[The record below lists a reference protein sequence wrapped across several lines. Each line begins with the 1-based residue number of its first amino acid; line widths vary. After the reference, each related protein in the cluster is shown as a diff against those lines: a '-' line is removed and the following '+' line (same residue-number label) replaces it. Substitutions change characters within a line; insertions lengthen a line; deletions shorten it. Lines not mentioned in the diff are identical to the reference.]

1 MRTLRPVAVAGIVVA
16 LLAAC
21 EEAPVSAPVEQK
33 HEIEGS
39 WSFVELR
46 AIAHGYSGG
55 QEQTQDV
62 SEQLR
67 VLGVSVHDR
76 KITLEDGTY
85 RQQTKL
91 TAGSQWEHTTA
102 RYFIDEQNQHLI
114 LLVDPNG
121 DRANVFRY
129 KMEGTNLVISNRIEV
144 SSAPPGSESIPFTVS
159 TLWFHWKYEPESN

>member
-1 MRTLRPVAVAGIVVA
+1 MRTRGVVAVAGIVAV
-16 LLAAC
+16 LAAC
-21 EEAPVSAPVEQK
+21 EQAPVSAPVEQK

-46 AIAHGYSGG
+46 ATAHGYRAG

-62 SEQLR
+62 SELLR
-67 VLGVSVHDR
+67 EGGVGVHDR

-91 TAGSQWEHTTA
+91 TADSQWEHITA
-102 RYFIDEQNQHLI
+102 RYFIDEQNKHLI

-121 DRANVFRY
+121 DQAGVYRY
-129 KMEGTNLVISNRIEV
+129 KMEGTDLVISNRIEV
-144 SSAPPGSESIPFTVS
+144 SSDAPGFESIQFTVS
-159 TLWFHWKYEPESN
+159 ALWVHWKYEPESN